1 MAKTMVNYPL
11 LLKPPVKD
19 YLWGGQRLKN
29 EFGYT
34 CDGDIAAEAWVLSC
48 HKDGSSVV
56 TNGPLAGKTLPE
68 ALTEWGDAAIG
79 EKAAAFPYFP
89 VLIKLIDARD
99 RLSVQVHPDNEYALR
114 VEGEF
119 GKTEMWYVV
128 DCEPDAQLIYGLNCG
143 LTREEFRKHIE
154 DNTLPEVCNYVPVK
168 KGDVFFIEAG
178 TLHAIGAGIL
188 IAEVQQNSNT
198 TYRVSDYGRLGAD
211 GKPRAL
217 HVDKAVDVTRLTPP
231 RLPYGAIGEVMEV
244 PGGTVRELSSCEFFT
259 AHILE
264 VSGSMHVGCMDSF
277 TSLVC
282 LEGECILEWDGG
294 DALHV
299 QKGSSIFLPA
309 GMTARLS
316 ANGQPAQL
324 LSSRV

>member
-1 MAKTMVNYPL
+1 MTTANYPL
-11 LLKPPVKD
+11 LLKPPIKD
-19 YLWGGQRLKN
+19 NMWGGQRLKT
-29 EFGYT
+29 EFGYE
-34 CDGDIAAEAWVLSC
+34 CPGDIAAEAWVLSC
-48 HKDGSSVV
+48 HKAGSSLVV
-56 TNGPLAGKTLPE
+56 NGDMAGKTLPE
-68 ALTEWGDAAIG
+68 VLAVWGDAAIG

-99 RLSVQVHPDNEYALR
+99 SLSVQVHPDNDYALR

-128 DCEPDAQLIYGLNCG
+128 DCEPGARLIYGFNCA
-143 LTREEFRKHIE
+143 LTKEEFRRHIQ
-154 DNTLPEVCNYVPVK
+154 DNTLQDVCNYVPVK

-198 TYRVSDYGRLGAD
+198 TYRVSDFGRLGAD
-211 GKPRAL
+211 GKPREL

-231 RLPYGAIGEVMEV
+231 RLPYGNIGEVRTV

-259 AHILE
+259 AHMLE
-264 VSGSMHVGCMDSF
+264 ISGAMHVGCLDSF

-282 LEGECILEWDGG
+282 LEGDCTLEWDGG
-294 DALHV
+294 EPLSV
-299 QKGSSIFLPA
+299 QKGSSVFLPA
-309 GMTARLS
+309 GMTARVV
-316 ANGQPAQL
+316 AGNRPARL

>member
-1 MAKTMVNYPL
+1 MKPYPRL
-11 LLKPPVKD
+11 LTPPVKD
-19 YLWGGQRLKN
+19 YLWGGQRLKT
-29 EFGYT
+29 EFGYS

-48 HKDGSSVV
+48 HKDGPSVV
-56 TNGPLAGKTLPE
+56 QNGELAGRTLPE
-68 ALTEWGDAAIG
+68 VLEQWGNTVLG

-128 DCEPDAQLIYGLNCG
+128 DCEPGAQLIYGLNCG
-143 LTREEFRKHIE
+143 LTRKEFRRHIE
-154 DNTLPEVCNYVPVK
+154 ENTLPEVCNVVSVN

-211 GKPRAL
+211 GKPRPL
-217 HVDKAVDVTRLTPP
+217 HVDKAVEVTQLTPP
-231 RLPYGAIGEVMEV
+231 RLPYGPVGEVMPV
-244 PGGTVRELSSCEFFT
+244 PGGTMRELAACEFFT
-259 AHILE
+259 TQLLDVRE
-264 VSGSMHVGCMDSF
+264 SMLVGCSDSF
-277 TSLVC
+277 TSLLC
-282 LEGECILEWDGG
+282 LEGACTVEAGG
-294 DALHV
+294 CRLAV
-299 QKGSSIFLPA
+299 KKGGSAFLPA
-309 GMTARLS
+309 GMRARVE
-316 ANGQPAQL
+316 AAGTCRL